1 MTPATGV
8 ELKDRVALVTGAT
21 RGIGYETARALISQG
36 CRVAISAR
44 REAELAEAAAS
55 LGELSRQAV
64 LPVRAHAGVL
74 EDSVRLVGEVMEVY
88 GRLDILINNAAA
100 NPHFGM
106 TLDVEPGAWD
116 KTFEVNLRGPL
127 FLIREAHR
135 VWMGEH
141 GGAIVNVSSVGGAS
155 PTPGL
160 GVYDITKAAL
170 NMLTKQLAM
179 ELGQDRIRVNAV
191 APGVVRTAFAAPL
204 VSSPAIQQATV
215 ERNPLGRFAE
225 PHEVAEVILFLVSDR
240 ASYINGAVIAVD
252 GGLSSG
258 PGL

>member
-1 MTPATGV
+1 MTPAVGT
-8 ELKDRVALVTGAT
+8 ELQDRVALVTGAT

-36 CRVAISAR
+36 CRVVISAR
-44 REAELAEAAAS
+44 KEAELAVAAAS
-55 LGELSRQAV
+55 LGALGKGVV
-64 LPVRAHAGVL
+64 LPVKAHAGVL
-74 EDSVRLVGEVMEVY
+74 DDSVRLVGEVMETF

-106 TLDVEPGAWD
+106 TLDVEPAAWD

-135 VWMGEH
+135 AWMGEH
-141 GGAIVNVSSVGGAS
+141 GGNIVNVSSVGGAS
-155 PTPGL
+155 PAPGL

-170 NMLTKQLAM
+170 NMLTKQLAI
-179 ELGQDRIRVNAV
+179 ELGRDRIRVNAV
-191 APGVVRTAFAAPL
+191 APGVVRTEFAAPL
-204 VSSPAIQQATV
+204 IANPTIQQATV
-215 ERNPLGRFAE
+215 DRNPLGRFAE
-225 PHEVAEVILFLVSDR
+225 PKEVAEVILFLVSDR